1 MLSLRH
7 KCLTKSF
14 LVKCCPVLRTIVCK
28 VCDTSPSTSGAV
40 SVRYVHTLTESPRHT
55 LEHIMQHDP
64 SPRARTRA
72 HSILLSSRHVTIK
85 ESVKIYQVDRDTVS
99 SWIKQ
104 WEQTGVESLD
114 DKPRCGR
121 PAKLTQEEK
130 ELAQQSIKEEP
141 RCLKQVPER
150 LSQKTAKRLSISSLK
165 RLAKKAR
172 LRWKRVRKSL
182 KSLRDPEEFAQCQ
195 RELEA

>member
-1 MLSLRH
+1 
-7 KCLTKSF
+7 
-14 LVKCCPVLRTIVCK
+14 
-28 VCDTSPSTSGAV
+28 
-40 SVRYVHTLTESPRHT
+40 
-55 LEHIMQHDP
+55 
-64 SPRARTRA
+64 
-72 HSILLSSRHVTIK
+72 
-85 ESVKIYQVDRDTVS
+85 VDRDTVS
-99 SWIKQ
+99 SWIKK

-130 ELAQQSIKEEP
+130 ELAQQSIKEES
-141 RCLKQVPER
+141 RCLKQVPE
-150 LSQKTAKRLSISSLK
+150 